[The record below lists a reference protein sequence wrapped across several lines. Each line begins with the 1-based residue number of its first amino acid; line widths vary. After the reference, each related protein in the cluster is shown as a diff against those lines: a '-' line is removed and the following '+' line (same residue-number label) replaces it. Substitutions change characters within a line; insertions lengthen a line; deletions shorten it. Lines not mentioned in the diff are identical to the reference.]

1 MKRKQ
6 LPNSDSETIG
16 AAQKFGILWPSALAG
31 NPHQQTGKKNKEEYN
46 NNLESSQKQLTVE
59 LPSGCNKLGNDLK
72 G

>member
-6 LPNSDSETIG
+6 LPNSDSENIG
-16 AAQKFGILWPSALAG
+16 AAQKFGILWASALAG
-31 NPHQQTGKKNKEEYN
+31 DPHQQTGKKKKEYN